1 MELDAKDRVLLN
13 RVQEG
18 LPLVKLPWE
27 NIAEELNMPVQ
38 EVLQRMGRLTEEGM
52 IRRVG
57 GIFNPTKL
65 GFSGRLYAMEVKEE
79 LFYDVAAVVNSFKG
93 VTHNYRR
100 RSRLNMWFT
109 LSARTEEERAGI
121 LGEIREAAGQAKI
134 FEFPAERMYKL
145 KVFFNMEEQERGG
158 EGDFGRY

>member
-1 MELDAKDRVLLN
+1 MEVDAKDRALLN
-13 RVQEG
+13 RLQEG
-18 LPLVKLPWE
+18 LPLAKRPWE
-27 NIAEELNMPVQ
+27 KIADDLKMPVQ
-38 EVLQRMGRLTEEGM
+38 EVLQRMGRLKEDGI

-57 GIFNPTKL
+57 GVFNPAKL

-109 LSARTEEERAGI
+109 LTARTEKEREGI
-121 LGEIREAAGQAKI
+121 LGEIRAAAGQVKI
-134 FEFPAERMYKL
+134 FEFPAEQVYKL
-145 KVFFNMEEQERGG
+145 KVFFNMEEQERRG
-158 EGDFGRY
+158 EGDYGRY